1 MQARTS
7 RLSTAAQLGLGFA
20 VVVAFLIAL
29 GAASAWGLAR
39 MSALSKTVYDDR
51 VVPLGQ
57 LSEVTRVMLRNRV
70 LLLDMFEKPSADN
83 VAKRSA
89 EVDKN
94 FALGAQQWKAFLAT
108 SMTAEE
114 TTLAGKFDKGF
125 DAYNGQGLAPAVAA
139 MRAGRIDEARS
150 IYRDKVSPLAPAATE
165 ALEQLVALQVR
176 VAAEA
181 NAQGEALSHRLNLV
195 IVGLAIAAALIATAI
210 AVLLTRGL
218 VRKLGAEPADL
229 AAVAERI
236 AQGDLSKLDAPPA
249 IAGSVMASMQTMHS
263 ALTRLVTEV
272 RAGID
277 SVATASAQIAA
288 GNQDLSSR
296 TEQQASSLQETAASM
311 EQMTAA
317 VRTNADSARQADG
330 LARGASEVAGRGGS
344 AVSEVV
350 STMGEIQAASRRI
363 EEIISVIDGIAFQT
377 NILALNAAVEAAR
390 AGEQGR
396 GFAVVAGEVR
406 NLAQRSAQAAKEIK
420 SLISDSVQ
428 KIDNGSARVQ
438 VAGQT
443 IDDVVQQV
451 NRVSR
456 LIGEITASTAEQSSG
471 ITQVSEAVT
480 QLDQVTQQNAALVEQ
495 GAAAAASLREQAD
508 KLARAIAVFRLSQ
521 DQAAAAIASAQHSSK
536 AIAPKR
542 PVERKA
548 PRTAMPAQPQAPA
561 TAPAARDRASAGE
574 DWKEF

>member
-165 ALEQLVALQVR
+165 ALEQLVELQVR

-330 LARGASEVAGRGGS
+330 LARGASEVAGRGGT

-521 DQAAAAIASAQHSSK
+521 DQATAAIASARHSSK
-536 AIAPKR
+536 AVAPKP
-542 PVERKA
+542 PVERQA
-548 PRTAMPAQPQAPA
+548 PRTATPAKPQTPAAP
-561 TAPAARDRASAGE
+561 PAARARATAGE

>member
-39 MSALSKTVYDDR
+39 MGALSKTVYDDR

-330 LARGASEVAGRGGS
+330 LARGASEVAGRGGT

-456 LIGEITASTAEQSSG
+456 LIGEITASTADQSSG

-521 DQAAAAIASAQHSSK
+521 DQATAAIASARHSSK
-536 AIAPKR
+536 AVAPKR

-548 PRTAMPAQPQAPA
+548 PRTATPAKPQTPA
-561 TAPAARDRASAGE
+561 TPPAARARATASE

>member
-548 PRTAMPAQPQAPA
+548 PRTATPAKPQTPA
-561 TAPAARDRASAGE
+561 TPPAARARATASE

>member
-165 ALEQLVALQVR
+165 ALEQLVELQVR

-236 AQGDLSKLDAPPA
+236 AQGNLSKLDAPPA

-330 LARGASEVAGRGGS
+330 LARGASEVAGRGGT

>member
-1 MQARTS
+1 M
-7 RLSTAAQLGLGFA
+7 STAAQLGLGFA

-249 IAGSVMASMQTMHS
+249 IVGSVMASMQTMHS

-330 LARGASEVAGRGGS
+330 LARGASEVAGRGGT

>member
-330 LARGASEVAGRGGS
+330 LARGASEVAGRGGT

-521 DQAAAAIASAQHSSK
+521 DQAAAAIASAQHSCK
-536 AIAPKR
+536 AFAPKR

>member
-330 LARGASEVAGRGGS
+330 LARGASEVAGRGGT

-508 KLARAIAVFRLSQ
+508 KLARAIAVFRLSH

>member
-1 MQARTS
+1 MQAKTS

-94 FALGAQQWKAFLAT
+94 FVLGAQQWKAFLAT

-114 TTLAGKFDKGF
+114 TALASKFDKGF

-165 ALEQLVALQVR
+165 ALEQLVELQVR

-218 VRKLGAEPADL
+218 VHKLGAEPADL

-236 AQGDLSKLDAPPA
+236 AQGDLSKLEAPPA

>member
-165 ALEQLVALQVR
+165 ALEQLVELQVR

-330 LARGASEVAGRGGS
+330 LARGASEVAGRGGT

>member
-1 MQARTS
+1 MQAKTS

-20 VVVAFLIAL
+20 VVVSFLIAL

-94 FALGAQQWKAFLAT
+94 FVLGAQQWRAYLAT

-114 TTLAGKFDKGF
+114 TALASKFDKGF

-165 ALEQLVALQVR
+165 ALEQLVELQVR

-218 VRKLGAEPADL
+218 VHKLGAEPADL

-236 AQGDLSKLDAPPA
+236 AQGDLSKLEAPPA

>member
-330 LARGASEVAGRGGS
+330 LARGASEVAGRGGT

-508 KLARAIAVFRLSQ
+508 KLARAIAVFRLSHE
-521 DQAAAAIASAQHSSK
+521 QAAAAIASAQHSSK

>member
-218 VRKLGAEPADL
+218 V
-229 AAVAERI
+229 
-236 AQGDLSKLDAPPA
+236 
-249 IAGSVMASMQTMHS
+249 
-263 ALTRLVTEV
+263 TEV

-330 LARGASEVAGRGGS
+330 LARGASEVAGRGGT

>member
-139 MRAGRIDEARS
+139 MRAGRIEEARS

-236 AQGDLSKLDAPPA
+236 AQGNLSKLDAPPA

-330 LARGASEVAGRGGS
+330 LARGASEVAGRGGT

>member
-195 IVGLAIAAALIATAI
+195 IVGLAIAAALIATAT

-249 IAGSVMASMQTMHS
+249 IVGSVMASMQTMHS

-330 LARGASEVAGRGGS
+330 LARGASEVAGRGGT

>member
-150 IYRDKVSPLAPAATE
+150 IYRDKVSPLAPAAAE

-330 LARGASEVAGRGGS
+330 LARGASEVAGRGGT

>member
-1 MQARTS
+1 M
-7 RLSTAAQLGLGFA
+7 
-20 VVVAFLIAL
+20 
-29 GAASAWGLAR
+29 
-39 MSALSKTVYDDR
+39 
-51 VVPLGQ
+51 
-57 LSEVTRVMLRNRV
+57 
-70 LLLDMFEKPSADN
+70 
-83 VAKRSA
+83 
-89 EVDKN
+89 
-94 FALGAQQWKAFLAT
+94 
-108 SMTAEE
+108 
-114 TTLAGKFDKGF
+114 
-125 DAYNGQGLAPAVAA
+125 
-139 MRAGRIDEARS
+139 
-150 IYRDKVSPLAPAATE
+150 YRDKVSPLAPAAAE

-330 LARGASEVAGRGGS
+330 LARGASEVAGRGGT

>member
-1 MQARTS
+1 
-7 RLSTAAQLGLGFA
+7 
-20 VVVAFLIAL
+20 
-29 GAASAWGLAR
+29 
-39 MSALSKTVYDDR
+39 
-51 VVPLGQ
+51 
-57 LSEVTRVMLRNRV
+57 MLRNRV

-165 ALEQLVALQVR
+165 ALEQLVELQVR

-236 AQGDLSKLDAPPA
+236 AQGNLSKLDAPPA

-330 LARGASEVAGRGGS
+330 LARGASEVAGRGGT

>member
-1 MQARTS
+1 M
-7 RLSTAAQLGLGFA
+7 STAAQLGLGFA

-330 LARGASEVAGRGGS
+330 LARGASEVAGRGGT

>member
-125 DAYNGQGLAPAVAA
+125 EAYNGQGLAPAVAA

-330 LARGASEVAGRGGS
+330 LARGASEVAGRGGT

>member
-249 IAGSVMASMQTMHS
+249 IVGSVMASMQTMHS

-330 LARGASEVAGRGGS
+330 LARGASEVAGRGGT

>member
-236 AQGDLSKLDAPPA
+236 AQGNLSKLDAPPA

-330 LARGASEVAGRGGS
+330 LARGASEVAGRGGT

>member
-39 MSALSKTVYDDR
+39 MGALSKTVYDDR

-114 TTLAGKFDKGF
+114 TALAGKFDKGF

-330 LARGASEVAGRGGS
+330 LARGASEVAGRGGT

-536 AIAPKR
+536 VIAPKR

>member
-165 ALEQLVALQVR
+165 ALEQLVELQVR

-236 AQGDLSKLDAPPA
+236 AQGNLSKLDAPSA

-330 LARGASEVAGRGGS
+330 LARGASEVAGRGGT

-548 PRTAMPAQPQAPA
+548 PRTAMPAQPQAPS

>member
-330 LARGASEVAGRGGS
+330 LARGASEVAGRGGT

-542 PVERKA
+542 P
-548 PRTAMPAQPQAPA
+548 
-561 TAPAARDRASAGE
+561 
-574 DWKEF
+574 

>member
-1 MQARTS
+1 MQAKTS

-20 VVVAFLIAL
+20 VVVSFLIAL

-94 FALGAQQWKAFLAT
+94 FVLGAQQWRAYLAT

-114 TTLAGKFDKGF
+114 TALAGKFDKGF

-165 ALEQLVALQVR
+165 ALEQLVELQVR

-218 VRKLGAEPADL
+218 VHKLGAEPADL

-236 AQGDLSKLDAPPA
+236 AQGDLSKLEAPPA

-521 DQAAAAIASAQHSSK
+521 DQATAAIASAQHSSK

>member
-1 MQARTS
+1 M
-7 RLSTAAQLGLGFA
+7 STAAQLGLGFA

-296 TEQQASSLQETAASM
+296 TEQQASSLQE
-311 EQMTAA
+311 
-317 VRTNADSARQADG
+317 ARQADG
-330 LARGASEVAGRGGS
+330 LARGASEVAGRGGT

-456 LIGEITASTAEQSSG
+456 LIGEITASTAEQS
-471 ITQVSEAVT
+471 
-480 QLDQVTQQNAALVEQ
+480 
-495 GAAAAASLREQAD
+495 
-508 KLARAIAVFRLSQ
+508 
-521 DQAAAAIASAQHSSK
+521 
-536 AIAPKR
+536 
-542 PVERKA
+542 
-548 PRTAMPAQPQAPA
+548 
-561 TAPAARDRASAGE
+561 
-574 DWKEF
+574 

>member
-330 LARGASEVAGRGGS
+330 LARGASEVAGRGGT

>member
-330 LARGASEVAGRGGS
+330 LARGASEVAGRGGT

-521 DQAAAAIASAQHSSK
+521 DQAAAAIASAQHRSK